1 MKNIKRWVDKNLIDE
16 NLASILENELKEE
29 NEKKAKF
36 LTQITLYTIGVIF
49 IATGVICFVAGNDWI
64 IELFNKFPLF
74 QTTALLLISIFSLF
88 AGWKLK
94 YDKQNFQR
102 LGGALIFLSTLLIGC
117 VYIQM
122 GQKYNWSTN
131 ASSVL
136 SLWFISIFPLAF
148 IFKSKAINWLS
159 IILFIIIFPYYYY
172 DLNIDKINIWTIFMP
187 ISLCGILYTF
197 ANIPL
202 IEKKFIDFAL
212 SYKLCAL
219 TIIFFTFLILIF
231 SINPSYQMI
240 NPYYII
246 IPVVLILVNL
256 WSYLQDKTEY
266 NLKKNETYF
275 LVFLMIFMLVLL
287 IAPVINPIIA
297 NILSHLFLIYI
308 VSNMLYWGY
317 KFENISLI
325 NLSNFFLLIYILSI
339 YCRYGWSFID
349 KTLFFLIGGIIL
361 LGCGIYLEKRKK
373 AWISN
378 KNSKEQE

>member
-1 MKNIKRWVDKNLIDE
+1 
-16 NLASILENELKEE
+16 
-29 NEKKAKF
+29 
-36 LTQITLYTIGVIF
+36 
-49 IATGVICFVAGNDWI
+49 
-64 IELFNKFPLF
+64 
-74 QTTALLLISIFSLF
+74 
-88 AGWKLK
+88 
-94 YDKQNFQR
+94 
-102 LGGALIFLSTLLIGC
+102 
-117 VYIQM
+117 
-122 GQKYNWSTN
+122 
-131 ASSVL
+131 
-136 SLWFISIFPLAF
+136 
-148 IFKSKAINWLS
+148 
-159 IILFIIIFPYYYY
+159 
-172 DLNIDKINIWTIFMP
+172 
-187 ISLCGILYTF
+187 
-197 ANIPL
+197 
-202 IEKKFIDFAL
+202 
-212 SYKLCAL
+212 
-219 TIIFFTFLILIF
+219 
-231 SINPSYQMI
+231 MI

-256 WSYLQDKTEY
+256 WSYLQDKTEC